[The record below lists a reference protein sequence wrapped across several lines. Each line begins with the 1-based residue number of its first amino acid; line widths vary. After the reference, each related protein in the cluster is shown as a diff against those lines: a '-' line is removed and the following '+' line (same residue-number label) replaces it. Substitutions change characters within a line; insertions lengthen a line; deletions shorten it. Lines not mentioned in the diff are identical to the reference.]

1 MYRLTAPTYRRL
13 GTMLMENTQ
22 MVDPSSPIRE
32 EVRAIAPYNAGLT
45 IDEVRR
51 RHGVEV
57 VAKLGSNENPNG
69 PSAGIASV
77 LSAIHELARLYPDP
91 SGRALAAE
99 IAGRFGVE
107 EGQVVLGNGSED
119 LIAVICRAVVRPG
132 DTVAT
137 LYPSFPLH
145 EDYTTLMG
153 GRVDR
158 IAVRPDLT
166 IDVDALVA
174 AARRKPRM
182 LLFANPMNPVGS
194 WLTPAELDRVIAAV
208 DPETL
213 VVVDEAYAEYAAGQD
228 YPSAVDLLRDTPLN
242 WAMLRTFSKAY
253 GLAGLR
259 IGYGIASSAELCGF
273 FDRARTPFNTNAV
286 AQAAAL
292 AALADPAHLD
302 LSVAMALSERDRIG
316 KALHDFGYRIA
327 PSKCNFLFFDA
338 GRDATVLAEALLAR
352 GVIVKPWKQPGFETF
367 VRVSIG
373 SAVEND
379 HFLAALKAVGPT

>member
-1 MYRLTAPTYRRL
+1 
-13 GTMLMENTQ
+13 MLMENTQ
-22 MVDPSSPIRE
+22 MADPSSLIRE
-32 EVRAIAPYNAGLT
+32 EVRTIARYNAGLT

-69 PSAGIASV
+69 PSASVASV
-77 LSAIHELARLYPDP
+77 LSAFHELARLYPDP

-99 IAGRFGVE
+99 IARGFAVE
-107 EGQVVLGNGSED
+107 DGQVILGNGSED
-119 LIAVICRAVVRPG
+119 LIAVICRSVVRPG

-145 EDYTTLMG
+145 EDYTALMG
-153 GRVDR
+153 GRIDR
-158 IAVRPDLT
+158 VVVKADLT

-208 DPETL
+208 DQDTL
-213 VVVDEAYAEYAAGQD
+213 VVVDEAYAEYAAGED

-242 WAMLRTFSKAY
+242 WAVLRTFSKAY

-259 IGYGIASSAELCGF
+259 IGYGIASSAALCSF

-292 AALADPAHLD
+292 AALADPAHLG

-316 KALHDFGYRIA
+316 QALLDLGYRVA

-373 SAVEND
+373 SPVEND
-379 HFLAALKAVGPT
+379 HFLAALAAVSPA